1 MSKPKKQKLTLVS
14 LILMIFTSV
23 FGFTNICRAFYLM
36 GYASILWYIL
46 AAVTF
51 FLPFAFML
59 SEYGAAFKDSKGGIY
74 SWMAESFNP
83 KFAFIGT
90 FMWYASYIIWMVN
103 VGSGIWIP
111 LSNAIFGVDK
121 TQQWTPFG
129 LSGVQTL
136 GILGILWIIMITFVS
151 SKGLSGIK
159 KITSIGG
166 SAVALINVV
175 LFIGGLAILL
185 LNGEMAQPLTAEAFF
200 TSPNENYTTMI
211 QVFSFLVFAIF
222 AYGGL
227 EVVGGLVDE
236 TENAEKTFPKGVTI
250 FAIVIAIG
258 YAVGIFMMGAFT
270 NWNFAFTQFPDAEVT
285 LGNVAYIAMNNMGYQ
300 LGHALNLSEAAA
312 VTMGVWVSRYMGL
325 SMFLALTGAFFT
337 LTFSPLKQLIEGTP
351 KEVWPEFLTKSKN
364 NMPINAMKVQA
375 AIVIAIIAAVSFGG
389 KSAQQFFSVLVS
401 MTNVSMTLPYMFLA
415 VAFIGFKKKQE
426 IAKPFEIYKSQT
438 SANLAVAVV
447 TFVVGFANV
456 FTIIQ
461 PAMDGHLSD
470 TIYSILGPVIFG
482 VAAVVLF
489 NRYEKRLKSEAKLVK
504 LDQIIDPIAE
514 PAEVPEKVT
523 ESLKGALTETLKEK
537 EPEL

>member
-23 FGFTNICRAFYLM
+23 FGFTNIPRAFYLM

-59 SEYGAAFKDSKGGIY
+59 SEYGAAFKSRKGGIY

-136 GILGILWIIMITFVS
+136 GILAIFWIILITFVS
-151 SKGLSGIK
+151 SKGLDSIK
-159 KITSIGG
+159 KVTSIGG

-175 LFIGGLAILL
+175 LFLGGLTILL
-185 LNGEMAQPLTAEAFF
+185 LNGEMAQPLSLSALV
-200 TSPNENYTTMI
+200 TSPNTSYTTMI
-211 QVFSFLVFAIF
+211 QVFGFLVFAIF

-236 TENAEKTFPKGVTI
+236 TENAEKTFPKGV
-250 FAIVIAIG
+250 AISAVVIAIG

-270 NWNFAFTQFPDAEVT
+270 NWNFAFTQFSDAEVT

-300 LGHALNLSEAAA
+300 LGLALNLSNATA

-325 SMFLALTGAFFT
+325 SMFLALSGAFFT
-337 LTFSPLKQLIEGTP
+337 LIFSPLKQLIEGTP
-351 KEVWPEFLTKSKN
+351 KEVWPKFLTKTKEDL
-364 NMPINAMKVQA
+364 PINAMKVQA
-375 AIVIAIIAAVSFGG
+375 AIVIAIIALVSFGG
-389 KSAQQFFSVLVS
+389 SGAKYFFEVLVS
-401 MTNVSMTLPYMFLA
+401 MTNVSMTIPYMFLSI
-415 VAFIGFKKKQE
+415 AFIGFKKKKE
-426 IAKPFEIYKSQT
+426 IAKPFEIYKTQSI
-438 SANLAVAVV
+438 ANVAVVVV

-456 FTIIQ
+456 FTILQ
-461 PAMDGHLSD
+461 PALNGDVTG

-482 VAAVVLF
+482 IVAVVMY
-489 NRYEKRLKSEAKLVK
+489 NRYEKKRVQVVQVIEPEVAK
-504 LDQIIDPIAE
+504 
-514 PAEVPEKVT
+514 EKIPTPHVT
-523 ESLKGALTETLKEK
+523 EKQNELKNSASLEE
-537 EPEL
+537 

>member
-1 MSKPKKQKLTLVS
+1 MSKPKKKKLTLIS

-23 FGFTNICRAFYLM
+23 FGFTNITRAFYLM
-36 GYASILWYIL
+36 GYASIIWYIL

-59 SEYGAAFKDSKGGIY
+59 SEYGAAFKDRKGGIY
-74 SWMAESFNP
+74 SWMAESLNP

-129 LSGVQTL
+129 LTGVQTL
-136 GILGILWIIMITFVS
+136 GILAIFWIILITFVS
-151 SKGLSGIK
+151 SRGLDSIK
-159 KITSIGG
+159 KVTSIGG
-166 SAVALINVV
+166 TAVALINVV

-185 LNGEMAQPLTAEAFF
+185 LNGHMAQPLSTNAFLH
-200 TSPNENYTTMI
+200 SPNADYSTMI
-211 QVFSFLVFAIF
+211 QVFGFLVFAIF

-236 TENAEKTFPKGVTI
+236 TENAEKTFPRGVAI
-250 FAIVIAIG
+250 SAIVIAVG

-270 NWNFAFTQFPDAEVT
+270 NWSFAFTQFSDAEVT

-300 LGHALNLSEAAA
+300 LGHALNLTEAAS

-337 LTFSPLKQLIEGTP
+337 LIFSPLKQLIEGTP
-351 KEVWPEFLTKSKN
+351 KEVWPEYLTKTKN
-364 NMPINAMKVQA
+364 GLPVNAMKVQA
-375 AIVIAIIAAVSFGG
+375 LIVIAIVALVSFGG
-389 KSAQQFFSVLVS
+389 NGAKYFFQVLVS
-401 MTNVSMTLPYMFLA
+401 MTNVSMTIPYMFLA
-415 VAFIGFKKKQE
+415 IAFVGFKKKKE
-426 IAKPFEIYKSQT
+426 IEKPFEIYKTQT
-438 SANLAVAVV
+438 MANIAVTIV

-456 FTIIQ
+456 FTIVQ
-461 PAMDGHLSD
+461 PAMQGDLSG
-470 TIYSILGPVIFG
+470 TIYSILGPVVFG
-482 VAAVVLF
+482 IVAVVMYS
-489 NRYEKRLKSEAKLVK
+489 RYEKK
-504 LDQIIDPIAE
+504 IILN
-514 PAEVPEKVT
+514 
-523 ESLKGALTETLKEK
+523 SGTL
-537 EPEL
+537 